1 MKLDILILTRCANDM
16 GGMYLGGDDVDIERV
31 AKYMGGFTQPT
42 QVITLI
48 LVENACIYLYFKI
61 NKN

>member
-1 MKLDILILTRCANDM
+1 M

-31 AKYMGGFTQPT
+31 AKYMGGFPQTT

>member
-1 MKLDILILTRCANDM
+1 M
-16 GGMYLGGDDVDIERV
+16 GGMYMGGDDVDIERV
-31 AKYMGGFTQPT
+31 TKYMGGFPQTT